1 MLVRFRARARQA
13 KRWVDRWQ
21 FGWVTSAVG
30 TKELKPQVGILL
42 SVP

>member
-13 KRWVDRWQ
+13 KRWVDRRL

-30 TKELKPQVGILL
+30 TKELKPQVVILL
-42 SVP
+42 LVP